1 MWPVGFSVSQPEV
14 LNNLLAQVEDS
25 LSAMPKS
32 ASISHRASLKKLEN
46 CSFDYGLGNW
56 LIHRVKFSG

>member
-32 ASISHRASLKKLEN
+32 ASISHRASLKNLEN
-46 CSFDYGLGNW
+46 YSFDYGLCNW
-56 LIHRVKFSG
+56 LIRRVFIS